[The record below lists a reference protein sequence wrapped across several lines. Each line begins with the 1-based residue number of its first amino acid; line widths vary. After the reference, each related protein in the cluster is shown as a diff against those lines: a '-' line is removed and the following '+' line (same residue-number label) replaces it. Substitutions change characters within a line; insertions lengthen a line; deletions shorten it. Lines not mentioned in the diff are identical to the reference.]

1 LNRRGRDDDY
11 GGAYGVS
18 SRTTDLPRRAS
29 ADRCPVRACD
39 ITRMTRH
46 TALLRGVNVGRA
58 NRVPMA
64 EFRALLESLGYR
76 EVQTLLNSGNAV
88 FSAGTGSAQQHAER
102 IRVGLVE
109 RLGVDVP
116 VIVKSARE
124 FASIV
129 DGNVLAELAKDAS
142 RLLVAFTQVAK
153 SLQGLAALAPLVR
166 APERLHVG
174 EHAAYLW
181 CPDGILASKAA
192 EALLGK
198 LGSAATTRNWA
209 TVQRLS
215 VLLRGD

>member
-1 LNRRGRDDDY
+1 LNRRGRDDDD

-153 SLQGLAALAPLVR
+153 SLQGLAALAPLV
-166 APERLHVG
+166 G